1 MFHSLFGDEASM
13 MDHQSN
19 DVHTIGWAK
28 FKEVNPDEFRTPIED
43 MQQHYPQRP
52 DAPREPFRRGQV
64 GPGAP
69 WRDPNERGRPRID
82 PRQIRGMAPI
92 NNFGGPNR
100 LNYSGGRFPTPFE
113 GFGGPHKQ
121 QQLPPRDQQHPN
133 AMTDGISHYFDRLS
147 STDPDVVLNQ
157 VIPVIIRQAQE
168 NLASGR
174 LDPNQFSNLMRQVMQ
189 LKEQAMMLQA
199 DKLHQV
205 LPGKSL
211 NNAPWTPMNKSF
223 NKPGDIMPQKMAVMP
238 PPPVPIFAGGKPE
251 VPLPHQQPPPT
262 VNRDLP
268 FATKEELDQISADPV
283 STIDID
289 MQPRDIRYF
298 GEMATIVMAPGDVRE
313 LSFTLTG
320 FEDMT
325 RRIIIDD
332 KLTLKLP
339 VNMPNYMPF
348 VLNGVEHRI
357 KLGAPTRELWIDGQ
371 WYQCYF
377 NESIRVQLGPI
388 FHRVFLEGPP
398 PIVTIGKLPLKHI
411 CLGTVQLIIDGDINY
426 PTTIYLDSKPQLVDI
441 AGKPHVFR
449 FVEGIKTLLINGHPF
464 MTQFGGTPMVVYV
477 NQERHY
483 LRLTSLPEGVK
494 ADRVKFQNLDGS
506 KGSNSPSHL
515 GQDFGPPSP
524 PMASNENSMDGT
536 ESGSFENKAF
546 DRLLSMLP
554 SPSAPR
560 PNNKESRRLTSQYSS
575 SLNADGVL
583 TESKPKSQTTET
595 KSTEKVSVVPPT
607 PEPQT
612 VDIHNLWSQLL
623 GAGLIAGNSAAIPG
637 LEVSTPAKTETK
649 QPKKEEPG
657 KEEKEEVKKTPK
669 PAVKPSEPVQ
679 VVKPVVLK
687 SHDKSLKE

>member
-1 MFHSLFGDEASM
+1 
-13 MDHQSN
+13 
-19 DVHTIGWAK
+19 VHTIGWAK
-28 FKEVNPDEFRTPIED
+28 FKEVNPDEYRIPIKPSNMFDD
-43 MQQHYPQRP
+43 MQQHYPPRP

-69 WRDPNERGRPRID
+69 WRDLNERGRLRND
-82 PRQIRGMAPI
+82 PRQTRGMAPV

-100 LNYSGGRFPTPFE
+100 LNYSGGRFPTPFD
-113 GFGGPHKQ
+113 GFDGPSQ
-121 QQLPPRDQQHPN
+121 QQHPN
-133 AMTDGISHYFDRLS
+133 AMTDGLGHYFDRLS
-147 STDPDVVLNQ
+147 STDPEVVLNQ

-205 LPGKSL
+205 QPARSP
-211 NNAPWTPMNKSF
+211 NNAPWTARNPPF
-223 NKPGDIMPQKMAVMP
+223 NKPGDVMPQKMPVMP
-238 PPPVPIFAGGKPE
+238 PPPVPIFTAGKSEAPP
-251 VPLPHQQPPPT
+251 VHQQPPPIA
-262 VNRDLP
+262 NRDLP
-268 FATKEELDQISADPV
+268 LATKEELDQISADPV

-313 LSFTLTG
+313 LSFTLAG
-320 FEDMT
+320 VDST
-325 RRIIIDD
+325 RRVIIDD
-332 KLTLKLP
+332 KLVLKLP
-339 VNMPNYMPF
+339 VNMPNYLPF

-377 NESIRVQLGPI
+377 NEAIRVQLGPTY
-388 FHRVFLEGPP
+388 HRVFLEGPP
-398 PIVTIGKLPLKHI
+398 PTVTIGKIPLNHI
-411 CLGTVQLIIDGDINY
+411 SLGTVQLIIDGDINY
-426 PTTIYLDSKPQLVDI
+426 PTTIYLDSKPQIVDI

-464 MTQFGGTPMVVYV
+464 MSQFGGTPMVVYV

-494 ADRVKFQNLDGS
+494 VDRVKFRNLDGS
-506 KGSNSPSHL
+506 KGSNSPVHL
-515 GQDFGPPSP
+515 GPDFGPSSP
-524 PMASNENSMDGT
+524 PVPSNENSMDGT

-560 PNNKESRRLTSQYSS
+560 PNKESRRLTSHYSS

-583 TESKPKSQTTET
+583 TESKPKSEQTEKTTTEQA
-595 KSTEKVSVVPPT
+595 SVVPPP
-607 PEPQT
+607 PEPPT

-623 GAGLIAGNSAAIPG
+623 GAGLISGPSAAIPG
-637 LEVSTPAKTETK
+637 LEVVPAPAKVEKKPPT
-649 QPKKEEPG
+649 KEELG
-657 KEEKEEVKKTPK
+657 KQEKEDVKKTPK
-669 PAVKPSEPVQ
+669 PVVKPAEPVQ

-687 SHDKSLKE
+687 SHDKSLKQ